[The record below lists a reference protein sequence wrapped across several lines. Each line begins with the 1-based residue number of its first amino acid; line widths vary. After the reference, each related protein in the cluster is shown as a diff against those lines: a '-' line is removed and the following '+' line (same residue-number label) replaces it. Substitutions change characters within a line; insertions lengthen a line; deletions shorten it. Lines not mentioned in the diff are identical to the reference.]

1 MDLFKGLLR
10 VRSIILIA
18 DHLTFHENELLI
30 HKRDLEVKRVP
41 GGNMIPLCDGKR
53 RWRREEHIHLPGK
66 YYYFFM

>member
-41 GGNMIPLCDGKR
+41 GGNMIPLCDGKTSYCTSIKIR
-53 RWRREEHIHLPGK
+53 ILW
-66 YYYFFM
+66 